1 MIRTFFIS
9 FHYIVNVWGGS
20 HREVRPVVDGW
31 GEMVVCYDFANM
43 DCHGLCYV
51 PAMGYVFVTGYDV
64 AMGYVFATGYDP
76 AT

>member
-1 MIRTFFIS
+1 M
-9 FHYIVNVWGGS
+9 
-20 HREVRPVVDGW
+20 DGW
-31 GEMVVCYDFANM
+31 GEMLVCYDFANM